1 MANFKA
7 PTETVTSVNARRG
20 AGHNAPNEA
29 VKAEVAPPATNATA
43 VYHMTSIPEK
53 YRTPVSITNKEFVDG
68 VFHDLGPEAHAYYT
82 SFPEP
87 PEDANPGVWMGAPIT
102 ARLLRGSRFTRP
114 ENNNYYVVSS
124 FYADADGRGR
134 RRQAQFAAAHTI
146 CTDDLGAG
154 MSAKIPWSA
163 VKLEP
168 SYVIETSP
176 DNCQAGMILKARC
189 EDADYYNRVV
199 DALVYQGLAA
209 ENDPGMKSVSRYM
222 RAPVGTNSK
231 KKYGTPHQ
239 HVLRSWRP
247 ELRYTPEEIVRAY
260 ELVLAPAKPEQQ
272 FRASVKLTAADD
284 PYLQVLSDLGL
295 VLTGEIRS
303 GGSFQMVDVRCVDA
317 DEHTDRA
324 EEGCV
329 YIVGGGTLVCHH
341 GHCIGKR
348 SREFRETLREKYG
361 VNTDALD
368 AELRLAR
375 HAIARQIGTDNLAA
389 LIGTGAG
396 Q

>member
-1 MANFKA
+1 MPNFKA
-7 PTETVTSVNARRG
+7 TTEAVTSVNARRG

-29 VKAEVAPPATNATA
+29 VKAEVAPPAANATA
-43 VYHMTSIPEK
+43 VYHITSIPEK
-53 YRTPVSITNKEFVDG
+53 YSTPITISNKEFIEG

-114 ENNNYYVVSS
+114 ENNNFKVVSS
-124 FYADADGRGR
+124 FHADAEGRVR
-134 RRQAQFAAAHTI
+134 RRKDQFAAAHTVCI
-146 CTDDLGAG
+146 DDLGRG
-154 MSAKIPWSA
+154 MSAKISWDR

-176 DNCQAGMILKARC
+176 DNCQAGMILKTRC
-189 EDADYYNRVV
+189 EDQDQYNRVV
-199 DALVYQGLAA
+199 DALVHQGLAA
-209 ENDPGMKSVSRYM
+209 ENDPGMKSISRYM

-231 KKYGTPHQ
+231 KKYGTPHR
-239 HVLRSWRP
+239 HVCRAWNP
-247 ELRYTPEEIVRAY
+247 ELRYTLEDIIRAY
-260 ELVLAPAKPEQQ
+260 DLVLGPPKPAQK
-272 FRASVKLTAADD
+272 FTASVKLTAADD

-295 VLTGEIRS
+295 VLTGEIKS
-303 GGSFQMVDVRCVDA
+303 GGDFSMIDVRCIWA
-317 DEHTDRA
+317 HTHTDRIDQGA
-324 EEGCV
+324 V

-375 HAIARQIGTDNLAA
+375 HAIARQTGTENLAA
-389 LIGTGAG
+389 LFGTGAG